1 MKLLEK
7 IKVPLDVILIVVV
20 PFTGFLVLF
29 MYLAGL
35 IPAQAIVVEIPGDAV
50 VRQLGEEAVEVTA
63 QAAVTQAPTQA
74 APEQALPQQTPS
86 PQAESAVTQP
96 VNEPLQETV
105 EQVPPSVAEK
115 PLIIKDPIDEERQ
128 GRIKQIAKVYDQMNA
143 SSVAAIVKS
152 MSDKD
157 AVEIMSMMNPRN
169 AARVL
174 AALDPDK
181 AATLSLM
188 LAD

>member
-1 MKLLEK
+1 
-7 IKVPLDVILIVVV
+7 
-20 PFTGFLVLF
+20 

-35 IPAQAIVVEIPGDAV
+35 IPAQPIVVEIPGDAV
-50 VRQLGEEAVEVTA
+50 VRQLDQEASKETA
-63 QAAVTQAPTQA
+63 QAPVAETPAQA
-74 APEQALPQQTPS
+74 EPQQTAPPPEAKEEQAQ
-86 PQAESAVTQP
+86 PQ
-96 VNEPLQETV
+96 NEALQETV
-105 EQVPPSVAEK
+105 EQVPPSVANK
-115 PLIIKDPIDEERQ
+115 PLIVKDPIDEERAS
-128 GRIKQIAKVYDQMNA
+128 RIKQIAKVYDQMNA

-157 AVEIMSMMNPRN
+157 AVEILSMMNPRN

-174 AALDPDK
+174 AALEPDK

>member
-20 PFTGFLVLF
+20 PFAGFLVLF

-35 IPAQAIVVEIPGDAV
+35 IPAQPIVVEIPGDAV
-50 VRQLGEEAVEVTA
+50 VRQLGEDSGEATA
-63 QAAVTQAPTQA
+63 QAPVAERPIEA
-74 APEQALPQQTPS
+74 ASERAQPQQTAP
-86 PQAESAVTQP
+86 PPAESATTQP
-96 VNEPLQETV
+96 VNEPLQEAV

-115 PLIIKDPIDEERQ
+115 PLVVKDPIDEERA

-152 MSDKD
+152 MNDKD

>member
-35 IPAQAIVVEIPGDAV
+35 IPAQPIVVEIPAGAV
-50 VRQLGEEAVEVTA
+50 VRQLGEEAAGETA
-63 QAAVTQAPTQA
+63 RAPVAEAPPAA
-74 APEQALPQQTPS
+74 APP
-86 PQAESAVTQP
+86 AEGETTQP

-105 EQVPPSVAEK
+105 EQVPASVAEK
-115 PLIIKDPIDEERQ
+115 PLIVTDPIDEERAK
-128 GRIKQIAKVYDQMNA
+128 RVKQIAKVYDQMNA
-143 SSVAAIVKS
+143 TSVAAIVKS

-157 AVEIMSMMNPRN
+157 AVEILAMMNPRN

-181 AATLSLM
+181 AATFSLM
-188 LAD
+188 LTE

>member
-7 IKVPLDVILIVVV
+7 IKVPLDVILIVVA
-20 PFTGFLVLF
+20 PFAGFLVLF

-35 IPAQAIVVEIPGDAV
+35 IPAQPIVVEIPADAV
-50 VRQLGEEAVEVTA
+50 VRQLDEEPAEEIVEAPVSDTRQETA
-63 QAAVTQAPTQA
+63 A
-74 APEQALPQQTPS
+74 EQVATP
-86 PQAESAVTQP
+86 PAQVETTQP
-96 VNEPLQETV
+96 ASEPLKETV
-105 EQVPPSVAEK
+105 EQVPPSVADK
-115 PLIIKDPIDEERQ
+115 PLIVKDPIDEERAN
-128 GRIKQIAKVYDQMNA
+128 RIKQIAKVYDQMNA

-157 AVEIMSMMNPRN
+157 AVEILSMMNPRN

-188 LAD
+188 LAE

>member
-1 MKLLEK
+1 MKLLEN

-20 PFTGFLVLF
+20 PFAGFLVLF

-35 IPAQAIVVEIPGDAV
+35 IPAQPIVVEIPSGAV
-50 VRQLGEEAVEVTA
+50 VRQLGEEAVEATA
-63 QAAVTQAPTQA
+63 QAPVAETPTQA
-74 APEQALPQQTPS
+74 APQQATPQQSAP
-86 PQAESAVTQP
+86 PPAESGTTQP

-115 PLIIKDPIDEERQ
+115 PLIVKDPIDEERA

-157 AVEIMSMMNPRN
+157 AVEILSMMNPRN

-188 LAD
+188 LTE

>member
-7 IKVPLDVILIVVV
+7 IKVPLDVILIVVA
-20 PFTGFLVLF
+20 PFAGFLVLF

-35 IPAQAIVVEIPGDAV
+35 IPAQPIVVEIPADAV
-50 VRQLGEEAVEVTA
+50 VRQLGEEPTEEAAEG
-63 QAAVTQAPTQA
+63 AVTGAPSEP
-74 APEQALPQQTPS
+74 APEQAS
-86 PQAESAVTQP
+86 PPAESRTTPPESEHLKEA
-96 VNEPLQETV
+96 V
-105 EQVPPSVAEK
+105 EQVPPSVAGK
-115 PLIIKDPIDEERQ
+115 PLIVKNPIDEERA
-128 GRIKQIAKVYDQMNA
+128 GRVKQIAKVYDQMNA

-152 MSDKD
+152 MSDRD
-157 AVEIMSMMNPRN
+157 AVEILSMMNPRN

-188 LAD
+188 LAE

>member
-35 IPAQAIVVEIPGDAV
+35 IPAQPIVVEIPRDAV
-50 VRQLGEEAVEVTA
+50 VRQLGEEAGEATA
-63 QAAVTQAPTQA
+63 QVPVADAPTQA
-74 APEQALPQQTPS
+74 AQQAAPP
-86 PQAESAVTQP
+86 PAESGTTQP

-115 PLIIKDPIDEERQ
+115 PLIVKDPIDEERAS
-128 GRIKQIAKVYDQMNA
+128 RIKQIAKVYDQMNA

-157 AVEIMSMMNPRN
+157 SVEILSMMNPRN

-174 AALDPDK
+174 AALDPEK

-188 LAD
+188 LTE